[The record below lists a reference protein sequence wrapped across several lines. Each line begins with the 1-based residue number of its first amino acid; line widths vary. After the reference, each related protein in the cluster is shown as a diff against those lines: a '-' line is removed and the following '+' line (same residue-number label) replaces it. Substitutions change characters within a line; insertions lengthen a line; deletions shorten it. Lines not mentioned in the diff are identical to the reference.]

1 MHKTV
6 KMCAAALALTG
17 MAGQASAAASSCA
30 NQNDMTAIRAAAV
43 QQRLMVAALTC
54 NAIQLYNSFVTSY
67 QKELQASD
75 RSLQN
80 FFRRLNGRTGT
91 ADYHAFKTKLANS
104 SSMQS
109 IGDVQAY
116 CDSAKATFDVAL
128 GAAKTTLA
136 AFIAGQT
143 TQVDDAYSLC
153 QGRAATIAARS
164 ENVPALKPAV
174 EEPKPPVVKQ
184 PPVGFVGRALV
195 LKPSARALVLRPLQ

>member
-1 MHKTV
+1 MRRSLRT
-6 KMCAAALALTG
+6 CAAALALTG
-17 MAGQASAAASSCA
+17 MAGQAWAASSCA

-54 NAIQLYNSFVTSY
+54 NAIQLYNQFVTSY

-80 FFRRLNGRTGT
+80 FFRRINGASGT

-116 CDSAKATFDVAL
+116 CDSAKATFDTAL
-128 GAAKTTLA
+128 GAAKTTLS
-136 AFIAGQT
+136 AFLSGQT

-153 QGRAATIAARS
+153 PARATNVAARR
-164 ENVPALKPAV
+164 EGAPDLKPAV
-174 EEPKPPVVKQ
+174 AEPKKPA
-184 PPVGFVGRALV
+184 VGFVGRALI
-195 LKPSARALVLRPLQ
+195 LQPSARALVLRPLQ